1 MFAYGKQIDMN
12 TPDEESAALQKA
24 IGDRIRKLR
33 IGKEW
38 SLDKLADITGL
49 SKSYLSQIENCE
61 KNPPIGTLTKI
72 AYGLSVDTV
81 YLITGEN
88 RRALEPIRLSHVKSG
103 EGRPILHRAAPFG
116 YAYESVNYKKSDR
129 LMDAYI
135 VTMGPE
141 LPDEPFIHE
150 GQEVVF
156 ALKGR
161 FVFIYDGEEIL
172 VEPGDC
178 LSFDSSR
185 PHYSY
190 SLDGKP
196 ARILVVFSAHK

>member
-1 MFAYGKQIDMN
+1 MN
-12 TPDEESAALQKA
+12 DPDKDSAALQKA

-33 IGKEW
+33 SDKEW

-72 AYGLSVDTV
+72 AYGLGVDV
-81 YLITGEN
+81 IYLITGEN
-88 RRALEPIRLSHVKSG
+88 QRALAPTSLSHIKAG
-103 EGRPILHRAAPFG
+103 EGRQILHRAAPFG
-116 YAYESVNYKKSDR
+116 YIYESINYKKSDR

-141 LPDEPFIHE
+141 LPDHPFIHE

-156 ALKGR
+156 ALEGR
-161 FVFIYDGEEIL
+161 FIFIYDGEEML

-178 LSFDSSR
+178 ISFDSNRS
-185 PHYSY
+185 HYSY

-196 ARILVVFSAHK
+196 ARILVVFSAQK

>member
-1 MFAYGKQIDMN
+1 MN
-12 TPDEESAALQKA
+12 DIEKELIALQKA
-24 IGDRIRKLR
+24 IGDRIHNLR
-33 IGKEW
+33 IDRNW

-72 AYGLSVDTV
+72 AYGLGVDV
-81 YLITGEN
+81 VFLITGEN
-88 RRALEPIRLSHVKSG
+88 RKAAEPTSLSHVKFG
-103 EGRPILHRAAPFG
+103 KGKPIQHDAAPSG
-116 YAYESVNYKKSDR
+116 YVYESVNFKKSDR

-135 VTMGPE
+135 VTMGTE
-141 LPDEPFIHE
+141 LPNEPFIHE
-150 GQEVVF
+150 GQEIVL
-156 ALKGR
+156 ALEGR
-161 FVFIYDGEEIL
+161 FIFIYDGQEVL

-178 LSFDSSR
+178 LNFDSNR

-196 ARILVVFSAHK
+196 ARILVVFSSRK